1 MKSKLVVK
9 TFVGIL
15 FIVWLGTSAF
25 PVWYVNKSGGGFVDP
40 GVSTASVGLEDYVV
54 KGAGYFLESYA
65 DTLLFMKKLEVGAEN
80 SLKDADTALLLDTAL
95 KNMEQAHKTYLELKR
110 LADITPYNTAVTDA
124 LIKFNYDG
132 FQAAYSID
140 DRVFDRVRETLG
152 KGDIRAVYGLI
163 IIDAET
169 IIKRLNR
176 VKSQVDAGAFPSTWD
191 VWQLDRAYSDS
202 ARFGQY
208 VSRIFDALNTTVNQ
222 Y

>member
-1 MKSKLVVK
+1 MKSKMLVK

-15 FIVWLGTSAF
+15 FMVILGCQAF
-25 PVWYVNKSGGGFVDP
+25 PVWYVNKSGGGFVDT
-40 GVSTASVGLEDYVV
+40 GVSPASVGLEDYVV
-54 KGAGYFLESYA
+54 AGAGYFLESYA
-65 DTLLFMKKLEVGAEN
+65 DTLLFMKKLEVGGEN
-80 SLKDADTALLLDTAL
+80 SLKDADTALLLEAAL

-110 LADITPYNTAVTDA
+110 LADITPYNTAVADA

-140 DRVFDRVRETLG
+140 DRMFDRVRETLG

-163 IIDAET
+163 ITDAET
-169 IIKRLNR
+169 IIKRLNQ

-208 VSRIFDALNTTVNQ
+208 VSRIFDALNSTVNQ
-222 Y
+222 